1 MNGNKEIIN
10 LAETNIFASPD
21 ESPLIWLPI
30 FFSPETPLNRE
41 DGYCALVQLR
51 RPGGEI
57 ETHKY
62 TIVYQRSQQD
72 QQIQYYTTFDRQF
85 LPDEDSLMHDPSDAG
100 LFLRVYDSLESAK
113 AGVDTDIRHLCG
125 DPQADYQ
132 AVLPY

>member
-1 MNGNKEIIN
+1 MDKGPKIIN
-10 LAETNIFASPD
+10 LAETNIFALPE

-30 FFSPETPLNRE
+30 FFVAEASPSRE
-41 DGYCALVQLR
+41 DGYCAMVQLR
-51 RPGGEI
+51 RPGGAV

-72 QQIQYYTTFDRQF
+72 QQIQYYITFDRQY
-85 LPDEDSLMHDPSDAG
+85 LPDEDSLMHDPSDVG

-113 AGVDTDIRHLCG
+113 AGVETDIRHLCG

>member
-1 MNGNKEIIN
+1 MDKGPKIIS
-10 LAETNIFASPD
+10 LAETNIFALPE

-30 FFSPETPLNRE
+30 FFVAEASPSRE
-41 DGYCALVQLR
+41 DGYCAMVQLR
-51 RPGGEI
+51 RPGGAV

-72 QQIQYYTTFDRQF
+72 QQIQYYITFDRQY

-100 LFLRVYDSLESAK
+100 LFLRVYDSLDKAK
-113 AGVDTDIRHLCG
+113 AGVETDIRHLCG

-132 AVLPY
+132 SVLPY

>member
-1 MNGNKEIIN
+1 MDKGPKIIN
-10 LAETNIFASPD
+10 LAETNIFATE
-21 ESPLIWLPI
+21 ESSLIWLPI
-30 FFSPETPLNRE
+30 FFSAEASPSRE

-62 TIVYQRSQQD
+62 TIVYQRSEQD
-72 QQIQYYTTFDRQF
+72 QQIQYYITFDRQY
-85 LPDEDSLMHDPSDAG
+85 LCDEDSLMHDPSDAG
-100 LFLRVYDSLESAK
+100 LFLRVYASLAEAK
-113 AGVDTDIRHLCG
+113 AGVETDIRHLCG